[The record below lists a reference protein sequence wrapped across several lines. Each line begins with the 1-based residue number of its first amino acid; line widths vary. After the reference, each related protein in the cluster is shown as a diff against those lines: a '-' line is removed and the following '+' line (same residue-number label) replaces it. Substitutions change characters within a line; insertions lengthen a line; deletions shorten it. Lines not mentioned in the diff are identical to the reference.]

1 ESAERTMKLLA
12 PTWYRQI
19 APTFAGAPGAQSM
32 SAIGITS
39 QDRMKRELGT
49 FLMEWCRRRSLV
61 VFLDDFQWAD
71 MSTTDLLAH
80 LAGRL
85 ESTRLLIVVTYRAS
99 ELLLSKHPFL
109 SVKLDLQARGVCREI
124 QLGFLGRRDVEAYLA
139 LEFPNHRFPEDF
151 GAIIHGQT
159 EGSPLF
165 MVDLLRYLRNRK
177 VVVQHEGQ
185 WVLMLSMPD
194 VRLDLPESVRSMI
207 ERKIGQIDDADRRL
221 LMAASVR

>member
-1 ESAERTMKLLA
+1 AFELAVAGQGLLLCVTGEPGIGKTTLVEGVLAELDSRGTTVARGRCSERLARTEAYLPFLEALESLLHGQAGESAERTMKLLA

-80 LAGRL
+80 
-85 ESTRLLIVVTYRAS
+85 
-99 ELLLSKHPFL
+99 
-109 SVKLDLQARGVCREI
+109 
-124 QLGFLGRRDVEAYLA
+124 
-139 LEFPNHRFPEDF
+139 
-151 GAIIHGQT
+151 
-159 EGSPLF
+159 
-165 MVDLLRYLRNRK
+165 
-177 VVVQHEGQ
+177 
-185 WVLMLSMPD
+185 
-194 VRLDLPESVRSMI
+194 
-207 ERKIGQIDDADRRL
+207 
-221 LMAASVR
+221 